1 MPGPYT
7 AGLTGPVLAGRDRI
21 PGGAANLWPEL
32 YVLAVRMKRKAY
44 IIGVV
49 ALGLTAMAARTTPL
63 YGKFATSARTFQRY
77 VNRLNTTGDSLS
89 PIERFVFSLILANG
103 DSPHNRTSGTAPQPH
118 T

>member
-1 MPGPYT
+1 MRRRVT
-7 AGLTGPVLAGRDRI
+7 
-21 PGGAANLWPEL
+21 
-32 YVLAVRMKRKAY
+32 

-63 YGKFATSARTFQRY
+63 YGTLATSARTFQRY
-77 VNRLNTTGDSLS
+77 VNCLKTTGDSLS

-103 DSPHNRTSGTAPQPH
+103 DSPHSRTPAMAPQRH